1 MAFISF
7 ITAAITAISAWAA
20 AYPILAGFAAS
31 AFSIAASYAVNA
43 LFKPKTPSTSAQ
55 IETEFGANIPR
66 TAVLGTC
73 GMAGHH
79 VYRNNYG
86 AGGRKFTDVYVLSS
100 FRITAVP
107 RVKYNG
113 KWRVLANPDARGWY
127 DVPNEGTSGDSHDAV
142 RVKFYYGS
150 LDQQADIDLVE
161 TSRPAGRWTA
171 AHRGAGVAYAI
182 VYSQLNKTGQGMTSP
197 AQLLFEVKGAPLYD
211 WRKDSTVGGS
221 GPHRWNDQ
229 STWEYSDNPFVQ
241 AYNLERGFFNGSQLM
256 VGKGVRA
263 SRLPLSEWTQAA
275 NIADEIVDGHYRY
288 RSHLIAKDGP
298 GANHDSNL
306 QPLLE
311 AACASWVERVDGEF
325 PIAGAPQAVVAT
337 ITDDDIKIGA
347 PKRFTAKR
355 KRTELINTVAASYV
369 SPDDFY
375 ETKDAA
381 TRIDQSALAEDR
393 ETLASAIPYGAVT
406 NVKQVDRLADIAIR
420 GARFQASA
428 EITIHPRFLDVVKE
442 GRWITW
448 ASAKHG
454 TRTYQVLTRTLGPHN
469 SDGVRDITVALQE
482 ISNGVFDPTA
492 YVTNPPVII
501 VVPPPEYLAEV
512 QNFTATPNVVEAE
525 GGGLLPGVRL
535 SWDAI
540 EDISVAGV
548 LIEYWPLANP
558 TQVFT
563 KTVSSD
569 VTVVQI
575 VEGLT
580 SETDWRVRTTL
591 IVDNG
596 RSVAPSGVTSF
607 RTLAAG
613 GDFIADLEHLGKDVK
628 DVFKTITQARNE
640 FMQRLEQVGQ
650 AVTLEGAVSQI
661 DREQMRVDMGEAF
674 AAIETTKTVVAS
686 ATEALA
692 QQVTT
697 VSAGVADNTAKIALE
712 ELARVNSD
720 GALASQISGVSAT
733 FNGMFADGLVMFQA
747 VAAPAGVSV
756 RFSIMLRA
764 NLAQAFIES
773 GMYIQ
778 IRTVN
783 GALKSEVGFLADKF
797 VVVDGANT
805 YAVLAIENGQV
816 KIVNAKISQAQ
827 IDNLMIGDEQLTP
840 GSIVRIRTAST
851 TSNNAPTWAELSLTV
866 DHGVRSN
873 PNNPILIRVEYSAT
887 GKNNNAQQIVVGPHL
902 IDDITGGG
910 TTNIYTSNPNTAVGG
925 DAFRDYTAF
934 RTFAVPVDRASTTL
948 RLRLPSNGQ
957 VNYTAMVLSAMAF
970 RNN

>member
-1 MAFISF
+1 MAFISS
-7 ITAAITAISAWAA
+7 IISAIGAGIAAIGTWAA
-20 AYPILAGFAAS
+20 ANTVLAGFLTS
-31 AFSIAASYAVNA
+31 AFSIAAQYAVSK
-43 LFKPKTPSTSAQ
+43 LFPPKTPSTSAQ
-55 IETEFGANIPR
+55 IETEYGASNPR
-66 TAVLGTC
+66 TVILGTC
-73 GMAGHH
+73 GLAGRH
-79 VYRNNYG
+79 VYRNNIG
-86 AGGRKFTDVYVLSS
+86 QGGREFFDIYELAS
-100 FRITAVP
+100 FRITDIP

-113 KWRVLANPDARGWY
+113 QWRTLSGPGLNGFY
-127 DVPNEGTSGDSHDAV
+127 DVPNEGTSGDSYDV
-142 RVKFYYGS
+142 IKVKFYHGTM
-150 LDQQADIDLVE
+150 DQQADIGMVDS
-161 TSRPAGRWTA
+161 SRPAGRWTVN
-171 AHRGAGVAYAI
+171 HRGAGVAYAI
-182 VYSQLNKTGQGMTSP
+182 VYSVLSRKGRGLTSP

-263 SRLPLSEWTQAA
+263 TRLPLSEWTQAA
-275 NIADEIVDGHYRY
+275 NIADEIVDGYYRY
-288 RSHLIAKDGP
+288 RSHMIAKDGP

-337 ITDDDIKIGA
+337 ITDDDIKVGA

-381 TRIDQSALAEDR
+381 TRIDQSARAEDR

-406 NVKQVDRLADIAIR
+406 NVKQVDRLADIALR

-469 SDGVRDITVALQE
+469 SDGVRDITIALQE

-563 KTVSSD
+563 KTVDSD
-569 VTVVQI
+569 TSVVQI

-596 RSVAPSGVTSF
+596 RSVAPSGVTGF
-607 RTLAAG
+607 RTLQAG
-613 GDFIADLEHLGKDVK
+613 GDFIADLEHLGKDAK
-628 DVFKTITQARNE
+628 AVFAQIGGDIDDLRNLIE
-640 FMQRLEQVGQ
+640 NG
-650 AVTLEGAVSQI
+650 VTAFSLEGAVGQI
-661 DREQMRVDMGEAF
+661 DRQRIRHELGSARAALTQETRVRVSEN
-674 AAIETTKTVVAS
+674 
-686 ATEALA
+686 EALA
-692 QQVTT
+692 ESITGL
-697 VSAGVADNTAKIALE
+697 SASFG
-712 ELARVNSD
+712 SY
-720 GALASQISGVSAT
+720 
-733 FNGMFADGLVMFQA
+733 FAEGLVSFKA
-747 VAAPAGVSV
+747 VASPEDVLV
-756 RFSIMLRA
+756 RFAIMLRA
-764 NLAQAFIES
+764 GTEAAFSES
-773 GMYIQ
+773 GFYIQ
-778 IRTVN
+778 IRTV
-783 GALKSEVGFLADKF
+783 GGVQISEVGFLADKF
-797 VVVDGANT
+797 AILTEDGPLPVFAT
-805 YAVLAIENGQV
+805 ENGVV
-816 KIVNAKISQAQ
+816 KIVNAKITMADIENLFVRGDQ
-827 IDNLMIGDEQLTP
+827 IEPGAISIAKNAVIPAGGGGGRTFDVTINHGLNLTGAHHEMRLEFSGGASVG
-840 GSIVRIRTAST
+840 GSTTASC
-851 TSNNAPTWAELSLTV
+851 SVSCV
-866 DHGVRSN
+866 DIDAGTQVF
-873 PNNPILIRVEYSAT
+873 
-887 GKNNNAQQIVVGPHL
+887 IVGGAARGPQAA
-902 IDDITGGG
+902 GG
-910 TTNIYTSNPNTAVGG
+910 TQNAAWNT
-925 DAFRDYTAF
+925 FRYYSIPTG
-934 RTFAVPVDRASTTL
+934 TRALTTL
-948 RLRLPSNGQ
+948 RFTFQGDVSFTIQQFGCFIFKNVPDS
-957 VNYTAMVLSAMAF
+957 V
-970 RNN
+970 